1 LKINIQ
7 KIKRLGCRFASL
19 LAVCLLF
26 ICISAPA
33 FAVENDYTVS
43 GHWVMNDVLTFAE
56 FDQPLYG
63 SGTVS
68 FGGYVITSNVSRV
81 CCVRNPNTGGFY
93 IYVVIES
100 EEPPLKSSDQYPYD
114 FDIYSDDFKWID
126 LSGVQSWFF
135 GDTPQPV
142 SKTFYD
148 WLHANGHQMTFS
160 ETTTVVFPTV
170 LGWVGSVVGSLFSG
184 ELSGLLI
191 LVAIPVA
198 IVIVFLGARLL
209 RRLWWGA

>member
-1 LKINIQ
+1 MKINFQ
-7 KIKRLGCRFASL
+7 KIKRLSCRYASF

-26 ICISAPA
+26 ICMSVPA

-43 GHWVMNDVLTFAE
+43 GHWVMNDVLTFSE
-56 FDQPLYG
+56 FDEPLYG
-63 SGTVS
+63 SGT
-68 FGGYVITSNVSRV
+68 FPFNGYVVTSNVSRV
-81 CCVRNPNTGGFY
+81 CCVRNSNTEGFY
-93 IYVVIES
+93 VYVVVES
-100 EEPPLKSSDQYPYD
+100 EEPPLNVSDQYPYE
-114 FDIYSDDFKWID
+114 FIVYSNDAKWAN
-126 LSGVQSWFF
+126 LPGVQSWFF

-160 ETTTVVFPTV
+160 DTTTAVLPIV
-170 LGWVGSVVGSLFSG
+170 LGWVGSVVSSLFSG